1 MRNTAL
7 ITILLLIGRSV
18 RPAPSH
24 LGTIFGQAFL
34 ASPQLLPRD
43 ENSTGLMPIFED
55 KVFDALSELNRRG
68 VSILLVE
75 QNERKSLS
83 TVSRGYVLETGRISL
98 EGSSEELRSNPE
110 VQKAYL
116 GI

>member
-1 MRNTAL
+1 MANPR
-7 ITILLLIGRSV
+7 LLLV
-18 RPAPSH
+18 
-24 LGTIFGQAFL
+24 
-34 ASPQLLPRD
+34 D
-43 ENSTGLMPIFED
+43 EVSTGLMPIFDD
-55 KVFDALSELNRRG
+55 KVFDGLSELNRRG

-98 EGSSEELRSNPE
+98 EGSSEKLKSNPE
-110 VQKAYL
+110 VQRAYL